1 MLRGLDHAFRAFK
14 DETYNCT
21 RLFTQSPRIIK
32 GSHTMHLSHAHTQLK
47 EHGTPDNAKH
57 FRMLFTQEG
66 GAHSNESTLSDYVD
80 YVAEETDAW
89 LLGFPES
96 LKSLTAVSKP
106 KTAFL
111 KMLTIPSIMSHL
123 GAQRCF
129 DVADKV
135 SDAYRKLAKRISD
148 ERQASAA
155 ATTVAIAA
163 VAAVAVPLLSPH
175 PHSLPVPVTPHL
187 APLTTIAIAA
197 SQATVAFR
205 KLETLAVAQ
214 EKAGRDFDTTSESVS
229 DEAESR
235 VPESPIAARAQARA
249 KIHAHTRGPMEA
261 PVDSTVNGNKH
272 VARPL
277 KDQFASLIRVVRDL
291 SIMLDDVL
299 TERGQN

>member
-1 MLRGLDHAFRAFK
+1 
-14 DETYNCT
+14 
-21 RLFTQSPRIIK
+21 
-32 GSHTMHLSHAHTQLK
+32 MHLSHAHSLLK

-57 FRMLFTQEG
+57 FKMLFTQEG
-66 GAHSNESTLSDYVD
+66 GTHSTESTLSDYVD

-148 ERQASAA
+148 ERQATAA
-155 ATTVAIAA
+155 AMTVATTVASA
-163 VAAVAVPLLSPH
+163 VAVAVAVPLLSPH
-175 PHSLPVPVTPHL
+175 PLSLPAPVTPHL
-187 APLTTIAIAA
+187 VPLTTIATAA
-197 SQATVAFR
+197 ATNA
-205 KLETLAVAQ
+205 KPETLAVAQ
-214 EKAGRDFDTTSESVS
+214 EKGGRDMDTTSGSVS
-229 DEAESR
+229 DDAESR
-235 VPESPIAARAQARA
+235 APESPIAACAQAQA
-249 KIHAHTRGPMEA
+249 KIHARTRGPTEA
-261 PVDSTVNGNKH
+261 PVDSTANGNKR
-272 VARPL
+272 APPRPL

-299 TERGQN
+299 TERGQI